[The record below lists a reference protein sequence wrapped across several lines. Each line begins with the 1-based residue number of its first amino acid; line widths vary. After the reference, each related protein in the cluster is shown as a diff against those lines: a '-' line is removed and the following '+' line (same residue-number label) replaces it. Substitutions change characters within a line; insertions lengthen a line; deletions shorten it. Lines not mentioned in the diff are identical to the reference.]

1 MTALA
6 SEVGTPRVSRSRER
20 RWPRRIGRLIV
31 LAIVVLWS
39 LFPLYWGL
47 STSLMSTGTAD
58 SLPIRYYPHPLYL
71 ANYGQLLGLQ
81 HSSLGTLGSQLR
93 EALLNST
100 IESVGSV
107 IVTVVVAIF
116 TAYAFA
122 RLEFRFKRT
131 ILVVTIATLL
141 LPAYATLLPLYK
153 LMSSWGLVNTYLGI
167 ILVNASGFI
176 PLAVWILYNY
186 FQGLPR
192 ELEEAALIDG
202 ANPLSALFRIM
213 LPLSIPG
220 IAAAAAITFLFS
232 WAQFL
237 FPLIL
242 TTDLTSEPATV
253 VIAALYGPR
262 LVAFSVMA
270 AAGMLAVAIP
280 GALSLLLNRYII
292 SGLTAGS
299 TNK

>member
-1 MTALA
+1 ML
-6 SEVGTPRVSRSRER
+6 
-20 RWPRRIGRLIV
+20 
-31 LAIVVLWS
+31 VVLWS

-47 STSLMSTGTAD
+47 NASLLSNGNAD
-58 SLPIRYYPHPLYL
+58 STPLRLYPHPLYL
-71 ANYGQLLGLQ
+71 ANYGDLLGVHNSNVGDLA
-81 HSSLGTLGSQLR
+81 SQLQKS
-93 EALLNST
+93 LLNST
-100 IESVGSV
+100 IESVGTT

-131 ILVVTIATLL
+131 ILVTTIATLL

-153 LMSSWGLVNTYLGI
+153 IMSSWGLINTYTGI

-176 PLAVWILYNY
+176 PLAIWVLYNY
-186 FQGLPR
+186 FVALPR
-192 ELEEAALIDG
+192 ELEEAALVDG
-202 ANPLSALFRIM
+202 ASPLGALFRII

-237 FPLIL
+237 FPLIM
-242 TTDLTSEPATV
+242 TTDLNSQPVTV
-253 VIAALYGPR
+253 TIAALYGPR
-262 LVAFSVMA
+262 LVSFSVMA
-270 AAGMLAVAIP
+270 AAGMLAIAIP
-280 GALSLLLNRYII
+280 AGLALLLNRYIV

-299 TNK
+299 NR